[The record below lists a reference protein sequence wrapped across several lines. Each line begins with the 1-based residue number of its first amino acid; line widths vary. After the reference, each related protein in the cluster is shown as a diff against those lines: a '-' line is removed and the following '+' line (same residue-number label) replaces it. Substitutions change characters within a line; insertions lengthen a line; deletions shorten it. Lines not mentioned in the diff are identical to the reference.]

1 MIRYEG
7 YPEIIGASR
16 NTIGTEQGPDFEN
29 WSLALLLAWKVM
41 ARNQAMM
48 QISLA
53 EGGGMTLRL
62 RFPVAE

>member
-1 MIRYEG
+1 
-7 YPEIIGASR
+7 
-16 NTIGTEQGPDFEN
+16 
-29 WSLALLLAWKVM
+29 M

-53 EGGGMTLRL
+53 EGGGMTIRL